1 MGKSEGTMIM
11 GLILYFLRHGETT
24 ASRTGGFCGSL
35 DPDLTPEGYEMAQDF
50 AAAYKD
56 LAWEAVFCSPMK
68 RTVTTAQPLCE
79 AVGLTP
85 HLRDGLKEIAYGR
98 WEGKTPEEVNRE
110 FHDEYVRWTADPG
123 WNAPTGGE
131 KGVDIARRSSMV
143 LDEIERT
150 HPSGSV
156 LMVSHK
162 ATVRIM
168 LCSLLGIDV
177 GRYRYRLGMPV
188 AALSIVEMMEQGPLL
203 RVMGDRTHL
212 RQSLR
217 LRPGT

>member
-1 MGKSEGTMIM
+1 MRK

-24 ASRTGGFCGSL
+24 ASLTGRYCGAL
-35 DPDLTPEGYEMAQDF
+35 DSDLTPAGYEMAQDF
-50 AAAYKD
+50 AAAYRD
-56 LAWEAVFCSPMK
+56 LAWEAVFCSPLK
-68 RTVTTAQPLCE
+68 RAVATAQPLCE

-85 HLRDGLKEIAYGR
+85 HLRDGLKEIAYGQ
-98 WEGKTPEEVNRE
+98 WEGKTPGEVNRE
-110 FHDEYVRWTADPG
+110 FHDEYVRWLSDPG

-131 KGVDIARRSSMV
+131 KGMDISRRSSMV

-150 HPSGSV
+150 YPSCNV
-156 LMVSHK
+156 LVVSHK
-162 ATVRIM
+162 ATTRIM

-177 GRYRYRLGMPV
+177 GRYRDRLGMPV

-212 RQSLR
+212 RPSLR
-217 LRPGT
+217 L